1 MTTKKEKLDKL
12 TKEVDAIRNSDAMK
26 KAEEIINTKKDD
38 PKGIYK
44 QVRNLNEIAKQVS
57 NREKDNLSKTITS
70 SISAQNQAIAEEN
83 AAKEL
88 SLAVIKNVIKAEYPQ
103 KYDAFKDFK
112 WDDYTHQTLDNPV
125 FMSLADNNNLATTT
139 IELYNN
145 GESVQISPN
154 MFWKNTTTILNDVS
168 IGDNGISLDSVFN
181 AFDFYNDGWLMSGI
195 SKLYTMEYA
204 AVGVIQLNQ
213 NQLVPSN
220 YTVDGQEVD
229 GATQNIAGYQAS
241 HPVFAN
247 MPYANAGGGIGWG
260 LFSRA
265 NQAEN
270 VWKLSVTSPRQYAQM
285 NLQFI
290 QLMENTKKV
299 AIWAISTNNLFN
311 NITNLVLD
319 NSNTN
324 MRDCFIN
331 SLFPNIVRMRTPTQ
345 MFNLADT
352 VTVTNGT
359 TSETFNF
366 ATTTDATLDAA
377 TSAVRTG
384 TLSTPYFVDGYNT
397 TPNFYDLKPS
407 DIHLVVTP
415 TTYVNMFSGMLS
427 VLYNYSFQSWDFYVP
442 KENIH
447 IIYKKPSINVSY
459 LNPQQGLSAHLE
471 PVMMED
477 EWFSDE
483 NILVLTKPSD
493 VNKWPATYGYVWND
507 LRAQDWAA
515 ALVKTDFLHFL
526 IYGGVTGYAQAFWY
540 HAKGLLTPL
549 ATSPNPKTKNIT
561 YNKQVPVVFSEM
573 DN

>member
-1 MTTKKEKLDKL
+1 MKTKEKIQQLAKDID
-12 TKEVDAIRNSDAMK
+12 TIRDSDAMK
-26 KAEEIINTKKDD
+26 QAQEIIKSK
-38 PKGIYK
+38 PEAQGIYK
-44 QVRNLNEIAKQVS
+44 TVRNLNEVSSQVS
-57 NREKDNLSKTITS
+57 AKAKDDLSKKITT
-70 SISAQNQAIAEEN
+70 SISAQNQLMAEET

-112 WDDYTHQTLDNPV
+112 WDDYEHQTVGNPT
-125 FMSLADNNNLATTT
+125 FMNFEDNNQTTSTINLS
-139 IELYNN
+139 NN
-145 GESVQISPN
+145 GESVAISPN
-154 MFWKNTTTILNDVS
+154 MFWKNATTILNDVS

-181 AFDFYNDGWLMSGI
+181 AFDFFNDGWLMSGI

-213 NQLVPSN
+213 NQLIPGN
-220 YTVDGQEVD
+220 YNVNGQTVQ

-247 MPYANAGGGIGWG
+247 MPYENAGSGIGWG

-265 NQAEN
+265 NEAQN
-270 VWKLSVTSPRQYAQM
+270 VWRLSVTSPKQYAQM

-352 VTVTNGT
+352 VTITNGND
-359 TSETFNF
+359 SEVFNF

-384 TLSTPYFVDGYNT
+384 TLSTNYFIDGYNT

-447 IIYKKPSINVSY
+447 IIYKKPTINTTY

-483 NILVLTKPSD
+483 NILVLSKPND

-507 LRAQDWAA
+507 LRSQDFAA

-561 YNKQVPVVFSEM
+561 YNKQVPVVFSDM